1 MEHDLHGKI
10 RFASLQSTM
19 GLRLQEESSPPL
31 GGSGSILVQ
40 DGAEVLRES
49 DAALRLAGLLAFPW
63 SLLALG
69 KVVPKVARDA
79 VYRWIA
85 RNRLRWF
92 GSTDGC
98 ALMRSQWK
106 DRFVGEP

>member
-1 MEHDLHGKI
+1 
-10 RFASLQSTM
+10 M

-31 GGSGSILVQ
+31 GGSGSILVH
-40 DGAEVLRES
+40 DGGEVLRES

-63 SLLALG
+63 NLLGA
-69 KVVPKVARDA
+69 VVIVPKGFRDM

-98 ALMRSQWK
+98 ALMRSEWK
-106 DRFVGEP
+106 DRFVDGATRHRDA